1 MRKDIHPNYREVIFF
16 DTSCNSGFLT
26 KSTVETTETM
36 SWKDGK
42 VYPVYKVEVSSE
54 SHPFYTGQKSNFN
67 NFGTVEKFNKK
78 YNI

>member
-1 MRKDIHPNYREVIFF
+1 MRKDIHPNYRKVIFF
-16 DTSCNSGFLT
+16 DTSCNFGFLT
-26 KSTVETTETM
+26 KSTVETAETM

-67 NFGTVEKFNKK
+67 NYGKVEKFNKK

>member
-1 MRKDIHPNYREVIFF
+1 
-16 DTSCNSGFLT
+16 
-26 KSTVETTETM
+26 M

-67 NFGTVEKFNKK
+67 NYGKVEKFNKK

>member
-1 MRKDIHPNYREVIFF
+1 MRKDIHPNYRKVIFF
-16 DTSCNSGFLT
+16 DTSRNSGFLT
-26 KSTVETTETM
+26 RSTVETIETM
-36 SWKDGK
+36 SWKEGK